1 MFFLLCAIL
10 SIKPM
15 FGVNSAGLKEIQVFK
30 IQIVLVNAIKIRFL
44 NAKFS
49 ITLAYW
55 QEVKILSLI

>member
-30 IQIVLVNAIKIRFL
+30 IQIVLVNAIKIWFL

-49 ITLAYW
+49 
-55 QEVKILSLI
+55 KILSLT